1 MLNKMKKLIFKSVVV
16 AVMLMC
22 SVGASAQIDL
32 GSILGG
38 ITGAGSP
45 SSGDDIVSNLT
56 SVFSGKKQ
64 ATSDKLVGTWVYS
77 EPAIVF
83 QSDNFLAKA
92 GAKIA
97 AGKIEKSLQTQLGKY
112 GIKPG
117 AFTITFNSD
126 GTFTET
132 FGKKTL
138 KGKWTV
144 KDSKLNLTFSGKKA
158 IPITTQLESK
168 KLMLVTDATKL
179 LNLVKTVASSS
190 NNSNLQT
197 VSALMKSVNGMQ
209 AGLTLVKK

>member
-38 ITGAGSP
+38 ITGAGSS
-45 SSGDDIVSNLT
+45 SSGDDIVSNIT

-97 AGKIEKSLQTQLGKY
+97 GVL
-112 GIKPG
+112 
-117 AFTITFNSD
+117 
-126 GTFTET
+126 
-132 FGKKTL
+132 
-138 KGKWTV
+138 
-144 KDSKLNLTFSGKKA
+144 SGEQ
-158 IPITTQLESK
+158 PMPL
-168 KLMLVTDATKL
+168 
-179 LNLVKTVASSS
+179 
-190 NNSNLQT
+190 
-197 VSALMKSVNGMQ
+197 
-209 AGLTLVKK
+209 